1 MKEDVD
7 GQDKPDQPRRSA
19 ITRDEQ
25 TTALAVRPAL
35 LHNPAMPADF
45 NRETSAIANGLWPLA
60 GIDEVGRG
68 PLAGPVVAAAVI
80 LDPDR
85 VPPGLDDSKK
95 LPAAIREEL
104 FGEIMERALAV
115 SVASV
120 TAVEIDAINIR
131 QATLLAMRRAVA
143 GLPLVPLHI
152 LVDGNDPPQFACS
165 CEAII
170 QGDGQIASIAAASIV
185 AKVTRDRMMARLCK
199 RYPAYGFSGHVGY
212 ATPQHRKA
220 IAAHGPCPE
229 HRYSFAPVKGVWF
242 R

>member
-1 MKEDVD
+1 M
-7 GQDKPDQPRRSA
+7 S
-19 ITRDEQ
+19 
-25 TTALAVRPAL
+25 LAPWEWM

-45 NRETSAIANGLWPLA
+45 NRETNAIANGLWPLA

-80 LDPDR
+80 LDPAR
-85 VPPGLDDSKK
+85 VPHGLDDSKK
-95 LPAAIREEL
+95 LPAPVREEL

-115 SVASV
+115 SVASA
-120 TAVEIDAINIR
+120 TAAEIDRINIR

-143 GLPLVPLHI
+143 GLPLAPLHV
-152 LVDGNDPPQFACS
+152 LVDGNDPPQFGCG

-170 QGDGQIASIAAASIV
+170 QGDGAVASIAAASIV
-185 AKVTRDRMMARLCK
+185 AKVTRDRMMARLCR

-212 ATPQHRKA
+212 ATPQHRRA
-220 IAAHGPCPE
+220 IAEHGPCPE